1 MEPQINAPS
10 RASGGRI
17 HVNRCASW
25 RRPHVLRS
33 NTWRYVSMHNGVHDA
48 DERRLKVLFIN
59 NKDSFVWNLV
69 DYVSIFEPD
78 TIVVPN
84 TIPLKE
90 VREINPDAIVISP
103 GPGHPAN
110 PKDIGTCLEIIRESS
125 VPLLGI
131 CLGHQAIAVAFG
143 GEVSH
148 SPSGPLHGK
157 TSLIYHND
165 DSIFDGIP
173 NPVIGGRYHSL
184 AITKLPNELEVIART
199 LDGIIMGV
207 KHRKRPIFG
216 LQFHPES
223 VLTPQGLRIVENF
236 LGMAQ

>member
-1 MEPQINAPS
+1 M
-10 RASGGRI
+10 
-17 HVNRCASW
+17 
-25 RRPHVLRS
+25 
-33 NTWRYVSMHNGVHDA
+33 
-48 DERRLKVLFIN
+48 KVLFVN

-84 TIPLKE
+84 TISPGE
-90 VREINPDAIVISP
+90 VKKINPDAIVISP

-143 GEVSH
+143 GEVGH
-148 SPSGPLHGK
+148 SPVGPVHGK
-157 TSLIYHND
+157 TTLINHSS
-165 DSIFDGIP
+165 DSIYRGLP
-173 NPVIGGRYHSL
+173 NPIVGGRYHSL
-184 AITKLPNELEVIART
+184 AITRLPQELEVTART
-199 LDGIIMGV
+199 EDGIIMGV

-223 VLTPQGLRIVENF
+223 VLTPHGLKIVENF
-236 LGMAQ
+236 LGMATTYKK

>member
-1 MEPQINAPS
+1 M
-10 RASGGRI
+10 RI
-17 HVNRCASW
+17 
-25 RRPHVLRS
+25 
-33 NTWRYVSMHNGVHDA
+33 
-48 DERRLKVLFIN
+48 LFVN

-69 DYVSIFEPD
+69 DYVSIFEPN
-78 TIVVPN
+78 TVVVPN
-84 TIPLKE
+84 TVSLSEVKE
-90 VREINPDAIVISP
+90 IHPDAIVVSP

-110 PKDIGTCLEIIRESS
+110 PQDIGTCLDIINESS

-157 TSLIYHND
+157 TSKIYHND

-173 NPVIGGRYHSL
+173 NPVVGGRYHSL
-184 AITKLPNELEVIART
+184 AVTRLPDELEVIANT
-199 LDGIIMGV
+199 KDGIIMGV
-207 KHRKRPIFG
+207 KHKKRPIFG

-223 VLTPQGLRIVENF
+223 VLTPQGLRIIENF
-236 LGMAQ
+236 LKISGLGRN

>member
-1 MEPQINAPS
+1 M
-10 RASGGRI
+10 
-17 HVNRCASW
+17 
-25 RRPHVLRS
+25 
-33 NTWRYVSMHNGVHDA
+33 
-48 DERRLKVLFIN
+48 KVLFVN

-78 TIVVPN
+78 TFVVPN
-84 TIPLKE
+84 TISLKE
-90 VREINPDAIVISP
+90 VKEINPDAIVISP

-110 PKDIGTCLEIIRESS
+110 SKDIGTCLDIIRESRVS
-125 VPLLGI
+125 LLGV
-131 CLGHQAIAVAFG
+131 CLGHQAIAVVFG

-157 TSLIYHND
+157 TSLIYHNN

-173 NPVIGGRYHSL
+173 NPVVGGRYHSL
-184 AITKLPNELEVIART
+184 AITRLPKELEVTAKTR
-199 LDGIIMGV
+199 DGIIMGI

-223 VLTPQGLRIVENF
+223 VLTPEGLRIIKNF
-236 LGMAQ
+236 LRMVRLKHQR